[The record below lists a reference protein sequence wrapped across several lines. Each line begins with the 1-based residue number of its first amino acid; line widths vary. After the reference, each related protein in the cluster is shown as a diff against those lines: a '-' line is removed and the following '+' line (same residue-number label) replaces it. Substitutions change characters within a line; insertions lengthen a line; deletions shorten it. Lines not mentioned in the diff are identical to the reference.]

1 MSPSLPEL
9 SPLGP
14 PDPSIPKAAE
24 MIGVS
29 ERTMR
34 RAVER
39 GEIEAYKLL
48 GNTRVKL
55 PSLHLFVQRPAAPL
69 AACQPRQAATRSSE
83 KIELRVQRRV
93 IGNDRRRE
101 RGPASKEDNDGR
113 SKTTRPFKPTNGQG

>member
-1 MSPSLPEL
+1 VSASIPEL
-9 SPLGP
+9 EPLGP
-14 PDPSIPKAAE
+14 PDPSIPKAAG

-55 PSLHLFVQRPAAPL
+55 PSLHLFVQRARSVPL
-69 AACQPRQAATRSSE
+69 RLLP
-83 KIELRVQRRV
+83 
-93 IGNDRRRE
+93 
-101 RGPASKEDNDGR
+101 PASPGKRPRGR
-113 SKTTRPFKPTNGQG
+113 PKRSNYASRAE

>member
-1 MSPSLPEL
+1 MRRFPVSASIPEL
-9 SPLGP
+9 EPLGQ

-29 ERTMR
+29 PRTMR

-55 PSLHLFVQRPAAPL
+55 SSLLVFVQQARAIPLKLLPPAGPGQKRPRGRPKRRDYAAS
-69 AACQPRQAATRSSE
+69 AE
-83 KIELRVQRRV
+83 
-93 IGNDRRRE
+93 
-101 RGPASKEDNDGR
+101 
-113 SKTTRPFKPTNGQG
+113 